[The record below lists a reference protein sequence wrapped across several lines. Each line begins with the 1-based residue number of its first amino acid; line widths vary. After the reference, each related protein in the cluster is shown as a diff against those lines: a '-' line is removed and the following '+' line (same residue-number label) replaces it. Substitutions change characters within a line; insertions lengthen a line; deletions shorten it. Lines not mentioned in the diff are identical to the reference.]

1 MRIDRPFVSLRD
13 QPFVG
18 PTMTRRTSRPVIEPV
33 EDRVLTTAIGSPIG
47 VKPAVVAAAPRV
59 EVSWAALSLTN
70 LTSHAVFYQIT
81 LRHPDAAPTILDR
94 RLAPNASH
102 GFRHPFRVASVL
114 PTFTVTF
121 ETAPRKTATQTL
133 HPSIFSR
140 EPSEPTIIQT
150 AFNYKFRVNGSGHVI
165 LGSV

>member
-1 MRIDRPFVSLRD
+1 
-13 QPFVG
+13 
-18 PTMTRRTSRPVIEPV
+18 MTRRISRPVIEPV
-33 EDRVLTTAIGSPIG
+33 EDRVLTAAIGSSIG
-47 VKPAVVAAAPRV
+47 VKPAVVAVAPRV

-70 LTSHAVFYQIT
+70 HTSHTVFYQIT
-81 LRHPDAAPTILDR
+81 MRHPNAASTVLDR

-102 GFRHPFRVASVL
+102 GFRHPFRVGSVL

-133 HPSIFSR
+133 YPSIFSK

-150 AFNYKFRVNGSGHVI
+150 AFNYKFRVNGTGHVT